1 MKKKTIQI
9 FYGGFKFVKGGV
21 NSHSKAIADV
31 LEKNYEVK
39 LITLDNLSI
48 VIRFLPHLVEKIVN
62 FFSLP
67 MGFYYKGIC
76 TKILF
81 KLFFNSKC
89 DYRIFEDIYITWNSN
104 IPSITILHAV
114 WSDNLQ
120 KFSIKDEH
128 IKNLN
133 IKKLKL
139 LIQSSIQFQ
148 QFLNHTENI

>member
-128 IKNLN
+128 IK
-133 IKKLKL
+133 KLKYKE
-139 LIQSSIQFQ
+139 IKVINSIQHPVSTV
-148 QFLNHTENI
+148 LNHTEII